1 MDNLQ
6 VLELHG
12 DIDVSR
18 KHWIERELDKL
29 ADLGPETCA
38 IIDLTRVPYLDTTFL
53 NALMRVNARL
63 TKDRPGIRISLVA
76 SRENMIWRLFE
87 ILKLN
92 AVFRLFEDVAT
103 ARAGQSI
110 LAS

>member
-18 KHWIERELDKL
+18 KFWIEGELDTL
-29 ADLGPETCA
+29 ENLGPQTRA
-38 IIDLTRVPYLDTTFL
+38 IIDLTQVPYLDTTFL

-63 TKDRPGIRISLVA
+63 AKDRPGVHISLVA
-76 SRENMIWRLFE
+76 SRENIIWRLFD

-92 AVFRLFEDVAT
+92 AAFDLFDNMAS
-103 ARAGQSI
+103 ARASQSS
-110 LAS
+110 LAL

>member
-12 DIDVSR
+12 DIDISR
-18 KHWIERELDKL
+18 KHWIERELDTL
-29 ADLGPETCA
+29 LDCGPETCA

-63 TKDRPGIRISLVA
+63 TRDCPSVRISLVA
-76 SRENMIWRLFE
+76 SRDNMIWRLLT
-87 ILKLN
+87 ILRLN
-92 AVFRLFEDVAT
+92 TVFQLFEDVAT
-103 ARAGQSI
+103 ARAGQSL
-110 LAS
+110 LAK